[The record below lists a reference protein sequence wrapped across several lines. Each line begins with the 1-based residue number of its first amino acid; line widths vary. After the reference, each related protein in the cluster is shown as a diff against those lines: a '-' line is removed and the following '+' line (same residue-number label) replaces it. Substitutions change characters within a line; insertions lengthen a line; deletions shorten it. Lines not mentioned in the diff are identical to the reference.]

1 MREDFPT
8 SEVCFIVVQSV
19 EKLENLMITQ
29 TSVKDQP
36 LTFRLTPEQQDIR
49 DMVREIAQKEF
60 APRAA
65 EIDREHRFP
74 RENFELLAQSDLLG
88 LIFPEEYGGVGLD
101 HVSYSLVVE
110 ELAKACATTSVM
122 YSAHVSLTAAP
133 VYQWGNEEQKQKFLA
148 PMARGEKLGA
158 FCLSEPGSG
167 TDSAAARCRATLNGD
182 HFVLTGAKNWITN
195 GIEADYYLVI
205 AQTDPALKHKGLV
218 ALMVEK
224 GAPGFTFGK
233 LEDKLGI
240 KGSSTCQT
248 IFEETPVPVENM
260 LGGIG
265 DGFKV
270 AMSTLDGGRI
280 GIASQAVGIAQG
292 AWDHASAYSK
302 EREAFGKT
310 INNFQAIQFMLVEMA
325 TEIDAAR
332 LLTWNACVAQDA
344 GAKFTKEA
352 AMAKLYASE
361 VAMRSTVKCVQIF
374 GGYGYVTDYP
384 AERYMRDAKITEIYE
399 GTSEVQR
406 IVIAT
411 NMLKGQ

>member
-1 MREDFPT
+1 
-8 SEVCFIVVQSV
+8 
-19 EKLENLMITQ
+19 MITE
-29 TSVKDQP
+29 TSVKNEP
-36 LTFRLTPEQQDIR
+36 LSFKLTQDQQDIQA
-49 DMVREIAQKEF
+49 MVREIAQKEF

-65 EIDREHRFP
+65 EVDKNHRFP
-74 RENFELLAQSDLLG
+74 RENFDLLAASDLLG
-88 LIFPEEYGGVGLD
+88 LVFPEKYGGVGMD
-101 HVSYSLVVE
+101 HVSYAIVVE
-110 ELAKACATTSVM
+110 ELAKACATTSVL
-122 YSAHVSLTAAP
+122 YSAHVSLTASP
-133 VYQWGNEEQKQKFLA
+133 VYQWGSEEQKQKFLT
-148 PMARGEKLGA
+148 PMARGEKMGA
-158 FCLSEPGSG
+158 FCLSEPNSG
-167 TDSAAARCRATLNGD
+167 TDSAAARCTAILTGDKFILN
-182 HFVLTGAKNWITN
+182 GAKNWITN
-195 GIEADYYLVI
+195 GVEADYYLVI

-224 GAPGFTFGK
+224 GSPGFTFGK

-240 KGSSTCQT
+240 RGSSTCQT
-248 IFEETPVPVENM
+248 IFEDTPVPVENM
-260 LGGIG
+260 LGKAG

-292 AWDHASAYSK
+292 AWDHASRYAK

-310 INNFQAIQFMLVEMA
+310 INQFQAIQFMLAEMA
-325 TEIDAAR
+325 TEIDVAR
-332 LLTWNACVAQDA
+332 LLTYNASVAQDH
-344 GAKFTKEA
+344 GLKFTKEA